1 MTNKISY
8 VEMNDNNALFG
19 KRIIFICYWWAIKNL
34 VILFRKTGPYNKILH
49 IWKVYRIFIF
59 HPILMLF
66 FFEFIVLKASSI
78 SYDVRDKL
86 NRNAHI
92 YELPFLV
99 STESEEFVL

>member
-1 MTNKISY
+1 
-8 VEMNDNNALFG
+8 
-19 KRIIFICYWWAIKNL
+19 
-34 VILFRKTGPYNKILH
+34 
-49 IWKVYRIFIF
+49 
-59 HPILMLF
+59 MLF